1 MKIRV
6 WFNPGRI
13 RMFPTFWIILYRNER
28 RRLRSENG
36 RDYVCGSVMRFS
48 RYFKINFDRFRPF
61 SIMSLFTKTISKFR
75 LKSNSNL
82 NLSLIFPFKLEITF
96 LYKNCTK
103 ITFFPRFCQ
112 NFYNY
117 LKILSFKVRIVLS
130 SQKFLDVFFNF
141 FQNIHKSFRK
151 TSNTVIELQPVTRRW
166 FNREITNKL
175 FEKIMLFTPIEKLF
189 RWNKKVG
196 S

>member
-1 MKIRV
+1 MSKLRGKPIGGMKIRV

-75 LKSNSNL
+75 LKSNSHL
-82 NLSLIFPFKLEITF
+82 NWSFIFPFKLKITF
-96 LYKNCTK
+96 LCKNCTK

-112 NFYNY
+112 NFYNCLTKMFGY
-117 LKILSFKVRIVLS
+117 
-130 SQKFLDVFFNF
+130 VFFLF
-141 FQNIHKSFRK
+141 LS
-151 TSNTVIELQPVTRRW
+151 
-166 FNREITNKL
+166 KL
-175 FEKIMLFTPIEKLF
+175 PCRF
-189 RWNKKVG
+189 
-196 S
+196 